1 MYLIRIITFLQIKS
15 NVNFLY
21 YFILSIRTFSLNN
34 FFYQSTNKLYSFRCL
49 DYKPYA
55 VDVYKYQINR
65 VMFNVDNNNKKK
77 IIYKLFHA

>member
-1 MYLIRIITFLQIKS
+1 MYLIRIINFLQIKS

-34 FFYQSTNKLYSFRCL
+34 VFYQSTTTLYSFQCL

-55 VDVYKYQINR
+55 VDTYKYQINR
-65 VMFNVDNNNKKK
+65 VMFNVNNNNKKK